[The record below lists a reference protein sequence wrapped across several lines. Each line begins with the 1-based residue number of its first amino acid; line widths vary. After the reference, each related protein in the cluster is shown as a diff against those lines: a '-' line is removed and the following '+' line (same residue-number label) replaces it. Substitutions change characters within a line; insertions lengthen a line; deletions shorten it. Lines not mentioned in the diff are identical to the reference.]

1 MILRIRSTLKEWHVN
16 IILHVLFS
24 LLNRHSLLNNM
35 FKIQQH
41 YIRCDTQIPVGC
53 WDRKPFFKIPRKH
66 KVSLWG
72 PTRPSLFILILSCLA
87 MPINLPMLQDSLSHN
102 KQVATVPTVH
112 MSRNQYDRTPR
123 PVVQGCVQLFMSK
136 ILFVDCAI
144 INLQRMIT
152 QGQQRGSSKSMLFL
166 KFRLYSL
173 NEQLK
178 KHNTK

>member
-1 MILRIRSTLKEWHVN
+1 MILRIRSTLKEGHVN

-72 PTRPSLFILILSCLA
+72 PTLPSLFILILSCLA

-102 KQVATVPTVH
+102 KQDSKACGAGLCPTF
-112 MSRNQYDRTPR
+112 Y
-123 PVVQGCVQLFMSK
+123 
-136 ILFVDCAI
+136 
-144 INLQRMIT
+144 
-152 QGQQRGSSKSMLFL
+152 
-166 KFRLYSL
+166 
-173 NEQLK
+173 EQDSVCGLCNYK
-178 KHNTK
+178 PTENDNTRSTTGLI